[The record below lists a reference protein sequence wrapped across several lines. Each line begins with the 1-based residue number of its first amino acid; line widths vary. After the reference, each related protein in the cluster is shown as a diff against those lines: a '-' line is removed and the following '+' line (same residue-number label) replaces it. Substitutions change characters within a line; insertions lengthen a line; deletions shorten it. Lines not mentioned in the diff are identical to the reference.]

1 MKKLIK
7 ITPVFLSLT
16 LLSGVA
22 LANMTVSFK
31 NNALV
36 KGTKLY
42 GIAAGIQGMGAWATL
57 NGKTFTVNQAPGK
70 NLPINTVINALFN
83 KPGYIPASGNAVIGW
98 DAASQQFNYGWGDNT
113 PYGTG
118 KLCMN
123 ITVDGKG
130 LPEIC
135 TSSSTKGIMTSAH
148 VAYSSSSKVVVTF
161 SGQLIK

>member
-1 MKKLIK
+1 MRKFIK

-36 KGTKLY
+36 KGTQLY
-42 GIAAGIQGMGAWATL
+42 GIAAGIQGMGAWTVL
-57 NGKTFTVNQAPGK
+57 GGKTFTVNQAPGK
-70 NLPINTVINALFN
+70 NIPINTVVNALFN

-98 DAASQQFNYGWGDNT
+98 DAASQQFSYGWGDNT

-123 ITVDGKG
+123 IAVDGKA
-130 LPEIC
+130 LPAIC
-135 TSSSTKGIMTSAH
+135 TNNSAKGTMTSAH
-148 VAYSSSSKVVVTF
+148 VAYSSNSKVVVTF
-161 SGQLIK
+161 SGQLVK